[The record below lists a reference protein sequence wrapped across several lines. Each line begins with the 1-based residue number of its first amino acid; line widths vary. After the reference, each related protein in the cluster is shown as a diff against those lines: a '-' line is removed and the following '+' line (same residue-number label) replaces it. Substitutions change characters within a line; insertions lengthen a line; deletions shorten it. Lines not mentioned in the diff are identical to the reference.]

1 MLVYIQ
7 KGGCTNIPEHAG
19 LKRVAFL
26 SIGMVGKVE
35 GESTGWPERPF
46 SFSQMNI
53 LANPT
58 HFLIS
63 T

>member
-1 MLVYIQ
+1 M
-7 KGGCTNIPEHAG
+7 NIPEHAR

-26 SIGMVGKVE
+26 SIDMISKVE
-35 GESTGWPERPF
+35 GESISWPERPF